1 MKKLISLILT
11 LALALCLCACGNN
24 SASTEPLTTEKP
36 KRNEII
42 SLDLSTLGEISVIG
56 FDSNKKYSALF
67 YTNYIPIG
75 EEEATESHFYI
86 SLFDVEK
93 NRLIKTIELENKQY
107 NSYSVNLNEEGVSL
121 VNDMKGE
128 IIGFD
133 LSLEN
138 QTKSSYEFK
147 ENWDIAGEI
156 DTIDTAKFDCKRDFA
171 LSTSFGKSMAMIFY
185 DEPENIHMLQNNM
198 YYEYRCADEHKVL
211 VVDNSANKTD
221 KLESVIRIFD
231 FDNQREINSIKIEN
245 SYDFNNVAL
254 VNINNEC
261 VTLSTVRQEGQ
272 TDKIYVWDY
281 NASAKNTAFE
291 NGFCDRFASSEIE
304 SKINA
309 LCERVKQNLGVE
321 LEINSQREFIKEQ
334 YEITNDVKPI
344 TFYQIALDIEY
355 YLSALPK
362 KLFKEITCADLKDG
376 NAKFD
381 DFRIYLVGDFVDDS
395 VDAFASNIASLE
407 TDEKSIVYITYA
419 CTGFNLKTF
428 YHEFMHAMEYRIWSF
443 EEDFD
448 DNWLKLNPE
457 GFEYSEDYGSVF
469 YDESHTSWQDYFTR
483 DYGMKNILEDRA
495 TCFEELC
502 DAKLDGGGW
511 WREKPGIM
519 AKQKYLVEA
528 LEKSFPSISS
538 MNFGELLA

>member
-1 MKKLISLILT
+1 MKRIISLFLT
-11 LALALCLCACGNN
+11 FAIAFCLCACSNN
-24 SASTEPLTTEKP
+24 SVVNDPSTTEKP
-36 KRNEII
+36 KQNELV
-42 SLDLSTLGEISVIG
+42 SLDLSSLGNISVIS
-56 FDSNKKYSALF
+56 FDSNKKFCALF
-67 YTNYIPIG
+67 YNNYIPIG
-75 EEEATESHFYI
+75 EEETTESHFFL

-93 NRLIKTIELENKQY
+93 NRVIKTIEFENKDY
-107 NSYSVNLNEEGVSL
+107 NSYSVKMTDDGVSL
-121 VNDMKGE
+121 INDLKGE
-128 IIGFD
+128 IISFD

-156 DTIDTAKFDCKRDFA
+156 EIIDTAKFDCKRDFA

-185 DEPENIHMLQNNM
+185 DEPENIYMLQNNM
-198 YYEYRCADEHKVL
+198 YYEYRCAADHKIL
-211 VVDNSANKTD
+211 VVDNSANTTN
-221 KLESVIRIFD
+221 KLESVVRIFD
-231 FDNQREINSIKIEN
+231 FDNRLEVNSIKIDN
-245 SYDFNNVAL
+245 SYDFNNVEL

-261 VTLSTVRQEGQ
+261 ATLSTVKQEGQ
-272 TDKIYVWDY
+272 LDKIYVWDY
-281 NASAKNTAFE
+281 NASAKNTVFE
-291 NGFCDRFASSEIE
+291 NGFCDRFASNEIE
-304 SKINA
+304 NKINA
-309 LCERVKQNLGVE
+309 LCERVKQSMGVE
-321 LEINSQREFIKEQ
+321 LEVNSQREFIREQ

-355 YLSALPK
+355 YLSTLPK
-362 KLFKEITCADLKDG
+362 ELFKEITCADLENS
-376 NAKFD
+376 NAEFD
-381 DFRIYLVGDFVDDS
+381 DFRIYLVGDFVDDN

-407 TDEKSIVYITYA
+407 TDEQSIVYIAYA

-457 GFEYSEDYGSVF
+457 GFEYSDDYGFVY
-469 YDESHTSWQDYFTR
+469 YDESHPSWQDYFTR

-511 WREKPGIM
+511 WKEKSGIM
-519 AKQKYLVEA
+519 AKQKYLVEV
-528 LEKSFPSISS
+528 LEKSFSSIRS